1 MSRINTVARKIALA
15 VVALVV
21 AGTLGMGV
29 GEAKIPLKIGWNS
42 SDGAT
47 DPLAIM
53 AHEFAKNIELLAP
66 GEFEP
71 KLFPN
76 AQLGQEK
83 EMIEGLSFG
92 TIDVSVINNSPVAN
106 VVPAFQLNDLPFL
119 YGSPAQAAEVLDG
132 PVGQILLSKLTE
144 KNIIGLGFAENG
156 FRNMVNNVRPVAK
169 PEDVVG
175 VKYRVMENPLYI
187 EMFRA
192 LGGNAVPMA
201 WGEVFTAMQQGT
213 IDGLEIPVAIVA
225 NNKFYEVAKYLSLD
239 NHTYSALVVMM
250 AKKTWDKL
258 NPDQRLAALRATE
271 AAKTVQRAQNAKNL
285 DALIAEIEQKGMKVN
300 TIANPAEFRAKVG
313 KVYDMFRDKIGADLL
328 ERALAAVK

>member
-1 MSRINTVARKIALA
+1 MSKIQTIAKGIALT
-15 VVALVV
+15 VILLVLAATV
-21 AGTLGMGV
+21 GMGV
-29 GEAKIPLKIGWNS
+29 SEAKVPLKIGWNS

-53 AHEFAKNIELLAP
+53 AREFAKNLELLAP
-66 GEFEP
+66 GQFEP

-92 TIDVSVINNSPVAN
+92 MIDVAIVNNSPVAN
-106 VVPAFQLNDLPFL
+106 VIPAFQLNELPFL
-119 YGSPAQAAEVLDG
+119 YSSPAQAAKVLDG
-132 PVGQILLSKLTE
+132 QIGQILLAKLTD

-156 FRNMVNNVRPVAK
+156 FRNLVNNVRPVIK

-187 EMFRA
+187 EMFRS
-192 LGGNAVPMA
+192 LGGTAVPMA

-258 NPDQRLAALRATE
+258 TPTQRLAVSRATE
-271 AAKTVQRAQNAKNL
+271 VAKTVQRAENAKNL
-285 DALIAEIEQKGMKVN
+285 GVLIEDLKKKGMKIN
-300 TIANPAEFRAKVG
+300 AIANTADFREKVS
-313 KVYDMFRDKIGADLL
+313 KVYDMARDKIGADLL
-328 ERALAAVK
+328 NRTLAAVK